1 MLLACVQVVMAWIN
15 MCPESSTWSTLVEA
29 LTEVGHRKVAH
40 EVAERRGE
48 KKHKKCSFHFYCANN
63 CGDNFIVITLIGRDC
78 PTWCV

>member
-1 MLLACVQVVMAWIN
+1 MAWIN

-48 KKHKKCSFHFYCANN
+48 EKHKNVLSIITVLT
-63 CGDNFIVITLIGRDC
+63 IVVTTLL
-78 PTWCV
+78 

>member
-1 MLLACVQVVMAWIN
+1 MAWIN

-48 KKHKKCSFHFYCANN
+48 EKNEKVFLLC
-63 CGDNFIVITLIGRDC
+63 
-78 PTWCV
+78 